1 MNPHF
6 VDLYF
11 YFLAAVLFGTIA
23 FMPRVLNIIGRS
35 SFFKMSPAQ
44 LQLLRRINALLCA
57 ACVCMALVNVWRL
70 VR

>member
-23 FMPRVLNIIGRS
+23 FMPRVLNIIGKS
-35 SFFKMSPAQ
+35 SIFKMSQTQ
-44 LQLLRRINALLCA
+44 LQLLRKLNAFLCA
-57 ACVCMALVNVWRL
+57 ACVCMLLINLWRL

>member
-6 VDLYF
+6 VDIYF
-11 YFLAAVLFGTIA
+11 YFLAAVLFGTVA

-35 SFFKMSPAQ
+35 SIFKMSQTQ
-44 LQLLRRINALLCA
+44 LQLLRRINAFLCV
-57 ACVCMALVNVWRL
+57 ACICMLFLNLWRL